1 MVNSNNAWPG
11 VRWPAARL
19 AVLCCALLLILPLS
33 GCRPNDKA
41 SVRGKVTLAGK
52 PLVDVLVMF
61 APEAG
66 PGAGGVTNAEGTYEL
81 FTGGAHGKRVFTGRC
96 KISINEAEAVDAKGN
111 RKPVRFPDRY
121 TSNES
126 SGLTAELKP
135 GPNEC
140 NFDLEQK

>member
-1 MVNSNNAWPG
+1 MMLNKS
-11 VRWPAARL
+11 RL
-19 AVLCCALLLILPLS
+19 AVGRTGACLAICCLPLVFLPLS

-41 SVRGKVTLAGK
+41 SVRGKVTLAGQ
-52 PLVDVLVMF
+52 PLADVLVMF

-96 KISINEAEAVDAKGN
+96 KISINEAEPVDEKGN
-111 RKPVRFPDRY
+111 PRPVRFPDRY
-121 TSNES
+121 KSNES
-126 SGLTAELKP
+126 SGLTAELKV

-140 NFDLEQK
+140 NFDLEQN

>member
-1 MVNSNNAWPG
+1 MMKNARPHA
-11 VRWPAARL
+11 RCPAACL
-19 AVLCCALLLILPLS
+19 AVLCCAVLLILPLA

-41 SVRGKVTLAGK
+41 GVRGKVTLAGE
-52 PLVDVLVMF
+52 PLDNVLVMF

-66 PGAGGVTNAEGTYEL
+66 PGAGGATNAEGEYEL

-96 KISINEAEAVDAKGN
+96 KISVSEAELVDEKGN
-111 RKPVRFPDRY
+111 RKPSRFPDRY

-135 GPNEC
+135 GPNVC
-140 NFDLEQK
+140 DFDLKQK

>member
-1 MVNSNNAWPG
+1 MLKNARPHA
-11 VRWPAARL
+11 RCPAVCL
-19 AVLCCALLLILPLS
+19 AVLCCAVLLILPLA

-41 SVRGKVTLAGK
+41 GVRGKVTLAGQ
-52 PLVDVLVMF
+52 PLDNVLVMF

-66 PGAGGVTNAEGTYEL
+66 PGAGGATNAEGEYEL

-96 KISINEAEAVDAKGN
+96 KISVSEAELVDEKGN
-111 RKPVRFPDRY
+111 RKPSRFPDRY

-135 GPNEC
+135 GPNVC
-140 NFDLEQK
+140 DFDLKQK

>member
-1 MVNSNNAWPG
+1 MMTNGLFHP
-11 VRWPAARL
+11 RRPAACL
-19 AVLCCALLLILPLS
+19 AVLCCTVLAILPLA

-41 SVRGKVTLAGK
+41 SVRGKVTLDGE
-52 PLVDVLVMF
+52 PLADVLVMF

-66 PGAGGVTNAEGTYEL
+66 PGAGGVTNTEGMYEL

-96 KISINEAEAVDAKGN
+96 KISINEAELADEKGN
-111 RKPVRFPDRY
+111 PKPVRFPVRY

-126 SGLTAELKP
+126 SGLAAELKV

-140 NFDLEQK
+140 NLDLQKK

>member
-1 MVNSNNAWPG
+1 MMTNGFLLGRP
-11 VRWPAARL
+11 PADRFAMCGCWLL
-19 AVLCCALLLILPLS
+19 AILSLT

-41 SVRGKVTLAGK
+41 TVRGKVTLAGR
-52 PLVDVLVMF
+52 PLEDVLVMF

-66 PGAGGVTNAEGTYEL
+66 PGAGGVTNAEGKYEL

-96 KISINEAEAVDAKGN
+96 KISINEAEPVDEKGN
-111 RKPVRFPDRY
+111 PKPLRFPARY

-126 SGLTAELKP
+126 SGLTAELKV

>member
-126 SGLTAELKP
+126 SGLTAELKV

-140 NFDLEQK
+140 NFDLEKK

>member
-1 MVNSNNAWPG
+1 MVNANNVWPS
-11 VRWPAARL
+11 VRWPAVRL

-41 SVRGKVTLAGK
+41 SVRGKVTLAGQ
-52 PLVDVLVMF
+52 PLADVLVMF

-66 PGAGGVTNAEGTYEL
+66 PGAGGVTNVEGTFEL

-96 KISINEAEAVDAKGN
+96 KISINEAEAVDEKGN

-121 TSNES
+121 TSSES

-140 NFDLEQK
+140 NFDLESE

>member
-1 MVNSNNAWPG
+1 MMTNG
-11 VRWPAARL
+11 LLRDRRPAARL
-19 AVLCCALLLILPLS
+19 VVCCCWLLATLPLA

-41 SVRGKVTLAGK
+41 SVRGKVTLAGQ
-52 PLVDVLVMF
+52 PLADVLVMF

-66 PGAGGVTNAEGTYEL
+66 PGSGGVTNAEGTYEL

-96 KISINEAEAVDAKGN
+96 KISINESEAVDAKGN
-111 RKPVRFPDRY
+111 PKPMRFPARY

-140 NFDLEQK
+140 NFDLEKK

>member
-1 MVNSNNAWPG
+1 MMLKK
-11 VRWPAARL
+11 ARRAVGRVGASL
-19 AVLCCALLLILPLS
+19 AFCCCLTLTFSSLA
-33 GCRPNDKA
+33 GCGTGDKA
-41 SVRGKVTLAGK
+41 SVRGKVTLAGQ
-52 PLVDVLVMF
+52 PLADVLVMF

-96 KISINEAEAVDAKGN
+96 KISINEAELVDAKGN
-111 RKPVRFPDRY
+111 PRPVRFPDRY

-126 SGLTAELKP
+126 SGLVAELKV